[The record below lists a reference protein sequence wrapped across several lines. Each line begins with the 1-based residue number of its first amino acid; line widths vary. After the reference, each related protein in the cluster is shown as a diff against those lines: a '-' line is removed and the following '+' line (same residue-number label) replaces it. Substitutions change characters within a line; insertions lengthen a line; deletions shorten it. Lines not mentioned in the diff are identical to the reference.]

1 MTLPLEG
8 IRVIEVAHYVA
19 VPAAGAMLADLGA
32 RVIKVEPPPR
42 GEMLRRSK
50 PRYAGYASEF
60 PEGPAFHM
68 ENRGKDSLLVDLTR
82 PEAREVLLR
91 LIDTADVFLTNLLP
105 SRRRRFGLDGES
117 LRARRPELI
126 VASLTGY
133 GSRGEQADWPA
144 FDYTAYWAR
153 TGMMDL
159 MRDEGSEPAMQ
170 RPGVGDHAA
179 AANLVCGILA
189 ALRMRDRDGRGR
201 EVETSLLHTGLFVLG
216 NDVALS
222 LVTGEPVRRHD
233 PRRPPNPLWNRY
245 RTADDRW
252 LVLVMIEPDRYFE
265 RLFRAIGRED
275 VARDP
280 RYRDPFERMARAEEL
295 TALLAEVFA
304 GRTLEAWRPVLD
316 AAGIIWAPVARLEE
330 ALRDPQVRA
339 SGCFHALDHPEAGA
353 FETLGAPFRIEGVP
367 LGPRRA
373 IGAPG
378 ERARE
383 ILAEAGIDPSEAE
396 KLT

>member
-1 MTLPLEG
+1 MALPLDG
-8 IRVIEVAHYVA
+8 IRAVEVANYVA
-19 VPAAGAMLADLGA
+19 VPAAGAILADLGA

-50 PRYAGYASEF
+50 PRYAGYVSEF

-91 LIDTADVFLTNLLP
+91 LIDTADIFLTNLLP
-105 SRRRRFGLDGES
+105 SRRRRFGLDAETLHG
-117 LRARRPELI
+117 RRPELI
-126 VASLTGY
+126 FAALNGY

-170 RPGVGDHAA
+170 RPGIGDHAA
-179 AANLVCGILA
+179 ASNLVCGILA

-201 EVETSLLHTGLFVLG
+201 SVEVSLLQTGLHVLG
-216 NDVALS
+216 NDLAVA

-233 PRRPPNPLWNRY
+233 PRHPPNPLWNRY
-245 RTADDRW
+245 RTGDDRW
-252 LVLVMIEPDRYFE
+252 LLLVMIEPDRYFE
-265 RLFRAIGRED
+265 RVFRAIGRDD
-275 VARDP
+275 VAGDP
-280 RYRDPFERMARAEEL
+280 RYREPFERMAHAEEL
-295 TALLAEVFA
+295 ARILSETFA
-304 GRTLEAWRPVLD
+304 TRSLEEWAPRLD
-316 AAGIIWAPVARLEE
+316 AAGVIWAPMARIED
-330 ALRDPQVRA
+330 AIRDPQARA
-339 SGCFHALDHPEAGA
+339 NGYFHTLEHPDAGR
-353 FETLGAPFRIEGVP
+353 FETLGAPFRIDGVP
-367 LGPRRA
+367 IGPRRA
-373 IGAPG
+373 IGPPG
-378 ERARE
+378 ARARE